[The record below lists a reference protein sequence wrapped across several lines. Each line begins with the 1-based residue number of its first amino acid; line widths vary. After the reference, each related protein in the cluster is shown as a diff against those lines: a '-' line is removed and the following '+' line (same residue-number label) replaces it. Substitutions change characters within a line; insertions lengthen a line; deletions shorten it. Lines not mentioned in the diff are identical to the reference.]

1 MGTGILGIAVSGLNA
16 AQAGIRATQQNIAN
30 VNTEGYRR
38 QELLQST
45 QRPQLTGYG
54 YVGNGVAVDAVR
66 HQYNRFL
73 DNEVLHNQA
82 QYAHYQAASSRSAL
96 IDKLLGS
103 ESTGLNASLSRF
115 FAATQEVANDPASS
129 ATRQNLLSAGENLA
143 GRFNQLASQLQA
155 QRTATNQDASGLAT
169 RINVLAGQIA
179 QANTA
184 IAQNRATT
192 GQPAN
197 DLVDARDQLVEELSK
212 LVDVSRQDQGDGVVN
227 VFIGGGQALVLG
239 QEVRRLNLV
248 ANAADPALYD
258 PAINLAFERYGS
270 VLADPQARV
279 VTSGAASLAGRV
291 SGGELGGVLSYRD
304 GTLLPALNDLNRVA
318 IALSL
323 EVNAI
328 HRNGLQFDASTP
340 GGDFFTP
347 SVTQQAGASGWIR
360 LGESTSGTPIAS
372 QNYTATWNGTQFTV
386 TRISDGSVSSPLNPG
401 DEVVIGGVPQGFS
414 LLPNPGQPAAS
425 FAPAIGD
432 AWNLNFADFSS
443 TIRMAITNT
452 NQIAAAGATA
462 TGPGDNQNALSLGAV
477 QTTSLLNFSAGGFTD
492 TLAAA
497 YNKMVN
503 RTASLAAQDD
513 LNLRAFDTLRQSA
526 VDARQSQVGVNLDE
540 EAVNLVRYQQAY
552 QASARAMQIAASLFE
567 ELLGAVR

>member
-1 MGTGILGIAVSGLNA
+1 MATGILGIAVSGLNA

-66 HQYNRFL
+66 QQYNRFL

-82 QYAHYQAASSRSAL
+82 QYAHYQASSSRSAL

-270 VLADPQARV
+270 ILADPQARV

-304 GTLLPALNDLNRVA
+304 GTLLPALRDLDRVA
-318 IALSL
+318 LVLASA
-323 EVNAI
+323 VNNV
-328 HRNGLQFDASTP
+328 HRAGLDYNLNA
-340 GGDFFTP
+340 GGDFFSNP
-347 SVTQQAGASGWIR
+347 VLPQGASVGALHMTVTDDSLLDPVGYEIS
-360 LGESTSGTPIAS
+360 LAGGVYTVTPLSTGVAVPHNPAVHGFTLAAGVPAPANGESWRIADS
-372 QNYTATWNGTQFTV
+372 ARN
-386 TRISDGSVSSPLNPG
+386 
-401 DEVVIGGVPQGFS
+401 
-414 LLPNPGQPAAS
+414 
-425 FAPAIGD
+425 
-432 AWNLNFADFSS
+432 
-443 TIRMAITNT
+443 MAMALSNT
-452 NQIAAAGATA
+452 NQIAAAQAGA
-462 TGPGDNQNALSLGAV
+462 TGPGNNVNALALADL

>member
-66 HQYNRFL
+66 QQYNRFL

-82 QYAHYQAASSRSAL
+82 QYARYQAASSRSAL

-103 ESTGLNASLSRF
+103 ESAGLNASLGRF
-115 FAATQEVANDPASS
+115 FAAAQEVANDPASS

-143 GRFNQLASQLQA
+143 GRFNQLAGQLQA
-155 QRTATNQDASGLAT
+155 QRTATNQDATGLAT

-197 DLVDARDQLVEELSK
+197 DLVDARDRLVEALSK
-212 LVDVSRQDQGDGVVN
+212 LVDVTRQDQGDGVVN

-248 ANAADPALYD
+248 ANAADPASYD

-270 VLADPQARV
+270 ILADPQARV
-279 VTSGAASLAGRV
+279 VASGAASLAGRV

-304 GTLLPALNDLNRVA
+304 GALLPALRDLDRVA
-318 IALSL
+318 LVLASA
-323 EVNAI
+323 VNNV
-328 HRNGLQFDASTP
+328 HRAGLDYNLNA
-340 GGDFFTP
+340 GGDFF
-347 SVTQQAGASGWIR
+347 R
-360 LGESTSGTPIAS
+360 
-372 QNYTATWNGTQFTV
+372 
-386 TRISDGSVSSPLNPG
+386 NP
-401 DEVVIGGVPQGFS
+401 VVPQGASVGALHMTVTDDS
-414 LLPNPGQPAAS
+414 LLDPVGYEISLAGGVYTVTPLSTGVPVPHNPAIHGFTLAAGVP
-425 FAPAIGD
+425 APANGESWRI
-432 AWNLNFADFSS
+432 ADGA
-443 TIRMAITNT
+443 RNMAMALSNT
-452 NQIAAAGATA
+452 SQIAAAGAAA
-462 TGPGDNQNALSLGAV
+462 TGPGDNQNALAMGDL
-477 QTTSLLNFSAGGFTD
+477 QTASLLNYNGVAFTD

-503 RTASLAAQDD
+503 RTASLAARDD

>member
-1 MGTGILGIAVSGLNA
+1 MATGILGIAVSGLNA

-38 QELLQST
+38 QELLQSA
-45 QRPQLTGYG
+45 QRPQLSGYG

-66 HQYNRFL
+66 QQYNRFL
-73 DNEVLHNQA
+73 DQEVLLNQS
-82 QYAHYQAASSRSAL
+82 QFSRYQAASSRSAL

-129 ATRQNLLSAGENLA
+129 ATRQNLLAAGENLA

-184 IAQNRATT
+184 IAQNRAST

-197 DLVDARDQLVEELSK
+197 DLVDVRDQLVEELSK

-227 VFIGGGQALVLG
+227 VFIAGGQALVLG

-270 VLADPQARV
+270 ILADPQARV

-304 GTLLPALNDLNRVA
+304 GALLPALRDLDRVA
-318 IALSL
+318 LVLASA
-323 EVNAI
+323 VNNV
-328 HRNGLQFDASTP
+328 HRAGLDYNLNA
-340 GGDFFTP
+340 GGDFFRNPVVAQGATVGALHMT
-347 SVTQQAGASGWIR
+347 VTDDSLLDPVGYEISLAGGV
-360 LGESTSGTPIAS
+360 
-372 QNYTATWNGTQFTV
+372 YTV
-386 TRISDGSVSSPLNPG
+386 TRLSTGTATNHPNLAAVNAAG
-401 DEVVIGGVPQGFS
+401 YGFS
-414 LLPNPGQPAAS
+414 LAAGVP
-425 FAPAIGD
+425 APANGESWRI
-432 AWNLNFADFSS
+432 ADSA
-443 TIRMAITNT
+443 RNMAMALSNT
-452 NQIAAAGATA
+452 SQIAAAQVGAS
-462 TGPGDNQNALSLGAV
+462 GPGNNVNALALAAL

-497 YNKMVN
+497 YNKTVN

-513 LNLRAFDTLRQSA
+513 LNRRAFDTLLQSA